1 MASSS
6 QINGSSQSNTVP
18 NNEIHRL
25 EDELS
30 SISLL
35 LSELRSQEGSHLNS
49 TSIEQDLNA
58 VQEDE
63 MGVNMQD
70 EEVQALLEKLEQLH
84 GFADGM
90 EDRMDTLLVK
100 LDDMLGVLEN
110 EGIKEKLEKQSSQ
123 LDGRPEKESDETGDV
138 QVGQT
143 IPEPQASPRA

>member
-6 QINGSSQSNTVP
+6 QIKGSSQGSAVP
-18 NNEIHRL
+18 NNEIDQL

-35 LSELRSQEGSHLNS
+35 LSELRSQEGSHLNG
-49 TSIEQDLNA
+49 TSVEQDLNA
-58 VQEDE
+58 TQGDE

-70 EEVQALLEKLEQLH
+70 AEVQALLEKLEQLH
-84 GFADGM
+84 GFADGV

-110 EGIKEKLEKQSSQ
+110 EELKGRLEKEPTQ
-123 LDGRPEKESDETGDV
+123 LDGRPEKESDEAEEAQD
-138 QVGQT
+138 GQP
-143 IPEPQASPRA
+143 IPEPQASP